1 MTPAVL
7 LKRRTEK
14 LLPPTTSLTG
24 AKNKMFRGTQILCS
38 LALFSCITQHSGSS
52 LAPNE
57 TDDTSAAQLP
67 GVPNASPLQI
77 PNPSPVLHS
86 NNSTKASDS
95 WAGLR
100 PPVAITPL
108 NPDAVAKQ
116 IAVDRVNIPERPVH
130 VQGAG
135 AYGTFTVTTNFAQ
148 SHTMMDLFSN
158 VGQTTPVTVRFSNAL
173 GENGWLDTARN
184 VRGFAMKFHTKQGLW
199 DLLSRHPAKFPAFVE
214 AQGRDPVTN
223 LRDADR
229 AFGFFAN
236 NPESMNVFLR
246 LFSSAGISR
255 GQHHFH
261 CSLYC
266 PLFRFILTSPSF
278 FARLIILNRMGSYEL
293 VECTWSY
300 VKLTFETQQGVLNFT
315 EAEQAQ
321 VKDPGYAAREL
332 YSSIESGK
340 FPRWKL
346 YAQVM
351 SAKEAENFK
360 YNVLD
365 STKDWPTS
373 LVAQQEIG
381 VLELNKNPTDYHT
394 EASQTSIIAVKSE
407 IDEDPKTQ
415 EKQAFTPAN
424 FVPGWAA
431 SHDPILQMRMAI
443 YADSSRY
450 RLHQNSDPVKI
461 AKRDL
466 LNTQMPNGNGPPQ
479 ILKNSAQVLSN
490 PSPKQIPGGPIT
502 DAAPKYDYEHSL
514 WINNALKSMD
524 VISPIDFE
532 QPAMFYGNLTQS
544 EKLELI
550 HNIAGGLSLISSSD
564 IRTNF
569 INWLAKASADL
580 SEQVAKKLKSMTA

>member
-1 MTPAVL
+1 
-7 LKRRTEK
+7 
-14 LLPPTTSLTG
+14 
-24 AKNKMFRGTQILCS
+24 MFRGTQILCS
-38 LALFSCITQHSGSS
+38 LALFGCITQHSGSS

-100 PPVAITPL
+100 PPVAISKTITLTGEYMIPTKLLPTYIFPSSCSTISSAPL

-173 GENGWLDTARN
+173 G
-184 VRGFAMKFHTKQGLW
+184 
-199 DLLSRHPAKFPAFVE
+199 
-214 AQGRDPVTN
+214 
-223 LRDADR
+223 
-229 AFGFFAN
+229 
-236 NPESMNVFLR
+236 
-246 LFSSAGISR
+246 
-255 GQHHFH
+255 
-261 CSLYC
+261 
-266 PLFRFILTSPSF
+266 
-278 FARLIILNRMGSYEL
+278 
-293 VECTWSY
+293 TWSY

-365 STKDWPTS
+365 STSRK
-373 LVAQQEIG
+373 
-381 VLELNKNPTDYHT
+381 
-394 EASQTSIIAVKSE
+394 ASVYTGEFRPRMGSKSRSN
-407 IDEDPKTQ
+407 
-415 EKQAFTPAN
+415 FAN
-424 FVPGWAA
+424 E
-431 SHDPILQMRMAI
+431 MAI

-466 LNTQMPNGNGPPQ
+466 LNTQMPNGNGPPPQ

>member
-1 MTPAVL
+1 
-7 LKRRTEK
+7 
-14 LLPPTTSLTG
+14 
-24 AKNKMFRGTQILCS
+24 MFRGTQILCS

-199 DLLSRHPAKFPAFVE
+199 DLLSNNAPVFFTRHPAKFPAFVE

-255 GQHHFH
+255 GWVHTNSWSVHTYRWYK
-261 CSLYC
+261 SD
-266 PLFRFILTSPSF
+266 
-278 FARLIILNRMGSYEL
+278 G
-293 VECTWSY
+293 TWSY

-394 EASQTSIIAVKSE
+394 EAK
-407 IDEDPKTQ
+407 
-415 EKQAFTPAN
+415 KQAFTPAN

-466 LNTQMPNGNGPPQ
+466 LNTQMPNGNGPPPQ

>member
-1 MTPAVL
+1 M
-7 LKRRTEK
+7 
-14 LLPPTTSLTG
+14 
-24 AKNKMFRGTQILCS
+24 RGQ
-38 LALFSCITQHSGSS
+38 A
-52 LAPNE
+52 
-57 TDDTSAAQLP
+57 
-67 GVPNASPLQI
+67 
-77 PNPSPVLHS
+77 
-86 NNSTKASDS
+86 
-95 WAGLR
+95 
-100 PPVAITPL
+100 
-108 NPDAVAKQ
+108 
-116 IAVDRVNIPERPVH
+116 DRSRSRKYPERPVH

-148 SHTMMDLFSN
+148 SHTMMDCSRIGPDDPSHSAIFECLS
-158 VGQTTPVTVRFSNAL
+158 RL
-173 GENGWLDTARN
+173 LKGENGWLDTARN

-199 DLLSRHPAKFPAFVE
+199 DCSVTEKRLALINNIKWKSLNQVLGQFLLDNSKQRATRHPAKFPAFVE

-229 AFGFFAN
+229 ALYLVLRQIDVR
-236 NPESMNVFLR
+236 NPTGSIKLYGGR
-246 LFSSAGISR
+246 TSTSKGSSAFVR
-255 GQHHFH
+255 NDD
-261 CSLYC
+261 
-266 PLFRFILTSPSF
+266 SP
-278 FARLIILNRMGSYEL
+278 
-293 VECTWSY
+293 
-300 VKLTFETQQGVLNFT
+300 K
-315 EAEQAQ
+315 
-321 VKDPGYAAREL
+321 KEL

-415 EKQAFTPAN
+415 
-424 FVPGWAA
+424 GWAA

-502 DAAPKYDYEHSL
+502 DAAPKYD
-514 WINNALKSMD
+514 
-524 VISPIDFE
+524 
-532 QPAMFYGNLTQS
+532 
-544 EKLELI
+544 
-550 HNIAGGLSLISSSD
+550 
-564 IRTNF
+564 
-569 INWLAKASADL
+569 
-580 SEQVAKKLKSMTA
+580 